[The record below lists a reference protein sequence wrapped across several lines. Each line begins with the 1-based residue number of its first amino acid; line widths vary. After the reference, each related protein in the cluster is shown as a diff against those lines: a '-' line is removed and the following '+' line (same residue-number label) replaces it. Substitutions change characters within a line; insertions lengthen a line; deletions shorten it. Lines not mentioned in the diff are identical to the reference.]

1 MSKLTV
7 KQLECLTQSDAGRVL
22 FDGNGLYGK
31 VYQQRAGIVVR
42 FECRYSLNKRK
53 RHASCGKWP
62 IQSLKEIRQERDRQ
76 KLLVEDGIDP
86 VDQRNLERSQHR
98 LDIAQAE
105 QRHREELARIEAEK
119 ALTRTFHD
127 SVEKW
132 AIQALAHRSDQGAE
146 SLRAIH
152 KDITPALGNVP
163 LADIT
168 RASIVD
174 QLDQVV
180 QRGSKVMANHLF
192 ADLRQF
198 LNFAVTR
205 EWIAVSPLA
214 GVKRSQIGGKPVE
227 RDRVLSATE
236 IVELSEKLPTA
247 KLQQTTICA
256 IWIMLATGCRVGELT
271 QTRWSDI
278 NFEAQEWVIP
288 PSNTKNGKEHRIFIS
303 PFTAKHFKR
312 LNALT
317 SAYSE
322 WCFPARDPAK
332 HANLKSISKQIKDR
346 TRTEVLKKRS
356 TAAGTLL
363 LTGGPWTPHDLRRTA
378 ATTMAELSIA
388 SDIIKRCLNQS
399 DDDKLKR
406 IYQRYEFTD
415 EKRYAWMLLGEHLD
429 NILPCKGEVDR
440 LAS

>member
-1 MSKLTV
+1 MTPYNERL
-7 KQLECLTQSDAGRVL
+7 
-22 FDGNGLYGK
+22 
-31 VYQQRAGIVVR
+31 
-42 FECRYSLNKRK
+42 
-53 RHASCGKWP
+53 
-62 IQSLKEIRQERDRQ
+62 RQERDRQ
-76 KLLVEDGIDP
+76 RLLIADGIDP
-86 VDQRNLERSQHR
+86 VDQRKLERSQRR
-98 LDIAQAE
+98 LDTAQAE
-105 QRHREELARIEAEK
+105 QRHKEELARIEVEK
-119 ALTRTFHD
+119 ALTRTFHE
-127 SVEKW
+127 SVQKW
-132 AIQALAHRSDQGAE
+132 AVQALAHRSDQGAE

-152 KDITPALGNVP
+152 KDITPALGNIP

-198 LNFAVTR
+198 FNFAVTR

-227 RDRVLSATE
+227 RDRVLSAPE

-271 QTRWSDI
+271 QTRWTEV
-278 NFEAQEWVIP
+278 NFEGQEWVIP
-288 PSNTKNGKEHRIFIS
+288 PSKTKNGKEHRIFIS
-303 PFTAKHFKR
+303 PFTADQFKR

-322 WCFPARDPAK
+322 WCFPARDPAN

-356 TAAGTLL
+356 NAAGTLL
-363 LTGGPWTPHDLRRTA
+363 LGGGAWTPHDLRRTA
-378 ATTMAELSIA
+378 ATTMAELGIV

-406 IYQRYEFTD
+406 IYQRYEFTE
-415 EKRYAWMLLGEHLD
+415 EKRNAWMLLGEHL
-429 NILPCKGEVDR
+429 NNVFPCKGKINR
-440 LAS
+440 LES